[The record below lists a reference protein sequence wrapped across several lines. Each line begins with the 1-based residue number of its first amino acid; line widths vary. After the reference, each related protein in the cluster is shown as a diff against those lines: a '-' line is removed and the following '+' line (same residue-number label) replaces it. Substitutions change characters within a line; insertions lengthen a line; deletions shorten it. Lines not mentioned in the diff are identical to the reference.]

1 MKSIVRSFQALTLL
15 SVMLCLMCSLVAAQ
29 PPVRFEKQV
38 KAAQVRGDANWASYQ
53 RVSRRGDAEAATQ
66 KEKSSELSEK
76 MTGKNAAKPSGS
88 HLSEQQTKN
97 VQKLQ
102 ADLNSIKQGSQVT
115 QDQVNALKA
124 DLMAMADGA
133 TKPDQALVQKLAIDL
148 ANAIADGKLTSKEKA
163 QLSQDLYAVMNSA
176 NIPTSEVNQAIADAQ
191 TIFTASGITKE
202 EVTVIVSDLKA
213 IAAEAKSNLQ
223 TAGSK
228 FKGKKPTKN

>member
-1 MKSIVRSFQALTLL
+1 
-15 SVMLCLMCSLVAAQ
+15 MLCLMCSLVAAQ
-29 PPVRFEKQV
+29 SRVRVEKQV
-38 KAAQVRGDANWASYQ
+38 KAAQV
-53 RVSRRGDAEAATQ
+53 RGDAEAATQ

-76 MTGKNAAKPSGS
+76 MTGKNAAKPNGS

-102 ADLNSIKQGSQVT
+102 ADLNAIKQGSRVT
-115 QDQVNALKA
+115 QDQVNTLKA
-124 DLMAMADGA
+124 DLMAMVDGA
-133 TKPDQALVQKLAIDL
+133 TKPDQALVQKLANDL

-176 NIPTSEVNQAIADAQ
+176 NIPTSGVNQAIADAQ
-191 TIFTASGITKE
+191 TIFAASGITKE
-202 EVTVIVSDLKA
+202 EVTVIVSDLKT

>member
-1 MKSIVRSFQALTLL
+1 
-15 SVMLCLMCSLVAAQ
+15 MLCLMCSLVAAQ
-29 PPVRFEKQV
+29 SRVRVEKQV
-38 KAAQVRGDANWASYQ
+38 KAAQV
-53 RVSRRGDAEAATQ
+53 RGDAEAATQ

-76 MTGKNAAKPSGS
+76 MTGKNAAKPNGS

-102 ADLNSIKQGSQVT
+102 ADLNAIKQGSRVT
-115 QDQVNALKA
+115 QDQVNTLKA
-124 DLMAMADGA
+124 DLMAMVDGA
-133 TKPDQALVQKLAIDL
+133 TKPDQALVQKLANDL

-191 TIFTASGITKE
+191 TIFAASGITKE
-202 EVTVIVSDLKA
+202 EVTVIVSDLKT